1 MLLLVASS
9 VDPWKWHA
17 HPDVWAIFTTSLIL
31 YWYAI
36 TRIGPRV
43 VPPGQTIVTRRQVA
57 WFCSGVAAL
66 WLVSDWPIHEIGE
79 QYLYSVHMFQHLVMT
94 LVVPPMLLL
103 GVPGWLTRWILRPP
117 ALAASVRVLCR
128 PLVAAIIFN
137 TTVAINHWPA
147 LVNAVLEHHALHFVV
162 HLWAFSAAMLMWFP
176 VVNKLPEFPRLS
188 AAGKMVYLFLQSVIP
203 NVPVAFLAFATGVVY
218 KFYATV
224 PRPFGWTAVED
235 QQTAAAIMKVG
246 GTFIIW
252 GIILV
257 VFFRWYGEWEAAE
270 KAERDKR
277 RRAPATPVAGANEA
291 PLTWADVERELAAT
305 PPAPGSS

>member
-1 MLLLVASS
+1 MHPFAAATT

-17 HPDVWAIFTTSLIL
+17 HPEVWAIFTTSLIL

-43 VPPGQTIVTRRQVA
+43 VPAGQTIVTRRQVA

-117 ALAASVRVLCR
+117 ALAATARVLCR

-147 LVNAVLEHHALHFVV
+147 LVNAVLEHDPLHFFA

-176 VVNKLPEFPRLS
+176 VINKLPEFPHLS
-188 AAGKMVYLFLQSVIP
+188 PAGKMVYLFLQSVIP

-252 GIILV
+252 GIIVV
-257 VFFRWYGEWEAAE
+257 VFFRWYGEWEAGE

-277 RRAPATPVAGANEA
+277 RQVAVKPAPEA
-291 PLTWADVERELAAT
+291 PLTWADVEAELAAT

>member
-1 MLLLVASS
+1 MTLLAATTI
-9 VDPWKWHA
+9 DPWKWHA
-17 HPDVWAIFTTSLIL
+17 HPDVWAVYTTSLIL
-31 YWYAI
+31 YCYAI

-43 VPPGQTIVTRRQVA
+43 VPAGGTIVTRRQVV

-66 WLVSDWPIHEIGE
+66 WIVSDWPVHDISE

-94 LVVPPMLLL
+94 LVAPPLLLL
-103 GVPGWLTRWILRPP
+103 GVPGWLTRWILRPH
-117 ALAASVRVLCR
+117 ALAAATRTLCR
-128 PLVAAIIFN
+128 PLVATLIYNA
-137 TTVAINHWPA
+137 TVAINHWPA
-147 LVNAVLEHHALHFVV
+147 LVNAVLEHHTLHFFV

-176 VVNKLPEFPRLS
+176 VVNKLPEFPRLQP
-188 AAGKMVYLFLQSVIP
+188 AAKMIYLFLQSVIP

-218 KFYATV
+218 KYYATV

-252 GIILV
+252 GIIVV
-257 VFFRWYGEWEAAE
+257 VFFRWYSEWEIAE
-270 KAERDKR
+270 KAEREAR
-277 RRAPATPVAGANEA
+277 RRAQVPQPAAA

-305 PPAPGSS
+305 PPAPGSP